1 MVFYLYNNHSTCI
14 CEFEF
19 LHIRGWEYLKMENT
33 KTHEWTHLCR
43 SISHGLHSHASLNEN
58 FEPRGAHAINTDC
71 FWSVVQHLRELPE
84 VCFGCFNSKLLSSGR
99 VVGII
104 AVALVV
110 SFLFVFVDSVD
121 ASFRSLSLAGR
132 ATFSSKH
139 IKTKA
144 NKIKFRCQHIENRLI
159 VRPGNLAGQNAAV
172 RKF

>member
-1 MVFYLYNNHSTCI
+1 MNEHICVVVFLTDYTYTRHCMKIFNRVEHMQST
-14 CEFEF
+14 
-19 LHIRGWEYLKMENT
+19 RT
-33 KTHEWTHLCR
+33 V
-43 SISHGLHSHASLNEN
+43 
-58 FEPRGAHAINTDC
+58 
-71 FWSVVQHLRELPE
+71 WSVVQHLLELPE
-84 VCFGCFNSKLLSSGR
+84 VCFGCFNSKLLSAGG

-121 ASFRSLSLAGR
+121 ASFRSLSLAGK

>member
-1 MVFYLYNNHSTCI
+1 MSRNGLLLVQKPFDMYLR
-14 CEFEF
+14 
-19 LHIRGWEYLKMENT
+19 IR
-33 KTHEWTHLCR
+33 
-43 SISHGLHSHASLNEN
+43 IPSHT
-58 FEPRGAHAINTDC
+58 R
-71 FWSVVQHLRELPE
+71 LRIPE
-84 VCFGCFNSKLLSSGR
+84 VCFGRFNSKLLSSGR

-121 ASFRSLSLAGR
+121 ASFRSLSVAGR

-144 NKIKFRCQHIENRLI
+144 NKIKFRCQHLENRLI